1 MKKAKSKKRSAVKSN
16 KPGVPATPLVEPTKR
31 PDGSSESSAK
41 KKKPAN
47 KTGAAKARAKKKR
60 AASRKPK
67 ADKS

>member
-41 KKKPAN
+41 KKSAN

-60 AASRKPK
+60 TASRKPK